1 MPDLS
6 GRHIVVTGG
15 ARGVGEAITRACL
28 AAGAAVG
35 VGYRRSEERAHR
47 IAQEHGNRAHALAF
61 DVRDLEGVRA
71 AARAFEQA
79 HGPIDGWVNAAGVNH
94 PGLLLQAEAAAIRDT
109 LDTNVLG
116 PIHAAQVVLPGMLER
131 RRGVIVNV
139 SSVAAERPTR
149 GQAVYAASKGAV
161 ESLTRALAV
170 EYGRK
175 GIRVVGIRP
184 GPIDTDMLAST
195 KALAEDE
202 VVARVALRRLGR
214 PEEVAAL
221 AVFLLS
227 DEAAFVTGSV
237 HAVDGGYVE
246 P

>member
-1 MPDLS
+1 
-6 GRHIVVTGG
+6 V
-15 ARGVGEAITRACL
+15 ARACL

-35 VGYRRSEERAHR
+35 VGYLRSEAGARALIDDFGAR
-47 IAQEHGNRAHALAF
+47 VRALAF
-61 DVRDLEGVRA
+61 DVRDA
-71 AARAFEQA
+71 AAVRSAAQTFEDD

-94 PGLLLQAEAAAIRDT
+94 PGLVLQADAAAIRDT

-116 PIHAAQVVLPGMLER
+116 PIHAAQAILPSMLER
-131 RRGVIVNV
+131 RRGVLVNM

-175 GIRVVGIRP
+175 GIRVVCIRP

-202 VVARVALRRLGR
+202 VVARVPLRRLGR

-227 DEAAFVTGSV
+227 DDAAFITGSV